1 MIQANFT
8 VTALKQAKN
17 YGQLVMEP
25 LEQGYG
31 HTLGNALRRVLLSS
45 LPGAAVTSVRI
56 AGVRHQFAT
65 WEGLKEDIVE
75 LILNLKQV
83 RFGYE
88 GTEPVTA
95 RIKATGVRTVR
106 AADIEVPATVKI
118 INSDLKLAEL
128 TEAKAKLEA
137 ELTIERGMGY
147 SMAEERQSTTVGVIP
162 VDALFS
168 PVSRVAY
175 KVEATRVGRRTDFD
189 KLILEVWTDGT
200 VEPEEA
206 VNQAAQ
212 ILVAHFK
219 QIYDPV
225 TIDQGQQSATAT
237 VSGILPELYR
247 LTVEELDL
255 PTRVANALRK
265 GGYKTVKDL
274 AEATVAQLKQVKNL
288 GEKSVESVVTLLAKK
303 GIEIS

>member
-1 MIQANFT
+1 MIQPKFT
-8 VTALKQAKN
+8 TALLKQDKDYAE
-17 YGQLVMEP
+17 LVMEP

-45 LPGAAVTSVRI
+45 LPGAAVTSVKI
-56 AGVRHQFAT
+56 EGIRHQFAT
-65 WEGLKEDIVE
+65 LEGLEQDIVE
-75 LILNLKQV
+75 LILNLKQI
-83 RFGYE
+83 RLRYE
-88 GTEPVTA
+88 GVEPVTA
-95 RIKATGVRTVR
+95 RIKMSGVGTIR
-106 AADIEVPATVKI
+106 AADIEAPATVQI
-118 INSDLKLAEL
+118 VNPDLKLAEL
-128 TEAKAKLEA
+128 TETRAKLEA
-137 ELTIERGMGY
+137 ELTIEGGTGY
-147 SMAEERQSTTVGVIP
+147 SMAEERQSTTIGVIP
-162 VDALFS
+162 MDALFS
-168 PVSRVAY
+168 PVTRVAY

-189 KLILEVWTDGT
+189 KLILQVWTDGT
-200 VEPEEA
+200 VGPQEA

-225 TIDQGQQSATAT
+225 VIDQSQATPAAT
-237 VSGILPELYR
+237 SGVMPELYR

-255 PTRVANALRK
+255 PTRIANALRK

-288 GEKSVESVVTLLAKK
+288 GEKSVESVMALLAKK

>member
-1 MIQANFT
+1 MIQPKFT
-8 VTALKQAKN
+8 TALLKQDKDYAE
-17 YGQLVMEP
+17 LVMEP

-45 LPGAAVTSVRI
+45 LPGAAVTSVKI
-56 AGVRHQFAT
+56 EGIRHQFAT
-65 WEGLKEDIVE
+65 LEGLEQDIVE
-75 LILNLKQV
+75 LILNLKQI
-83 RFGYE
+83 RLRYE
-88 GTEPVTA
+88 GVEPVTA
-95 RIKATGVRTVR
+95 RIKMSGVGTIR
-106 AADIEVPATVKI
+106 AADIEAPATVQI
-118 INSDLKLAEL
+118 VNPDLELAEL
-128 TEAKAKLEA
+128 TETRAKLEA
-137 ELTIERGMGY
+137 ELTIEGGTGY
-147 SMAEERQSTTVGVIP
+147 SMAEERQSTTIGVIP
-162 VDALFS
+162 MDALFS
-168 PVSRVAY
+168 PVTRVAY

-189 KLILEVWTDGT
+189 KLILQVWTDGT
-200 VEPEEA
+200 VGPQEA

-225 TIDQGQQSATAT
+225 VIDQSQATPAAT
-237 VSGILPELYR
+237 SGVMPELYR

-255 PTRVANALRK
+255 PTRIANALRK

-288 GEKSVESVVTLLAKK
+288 GEKSVKSVMALLAKK